1 MLLRLTLALW
11 LLAIS
16 AGPVSAQAYRASVL
30 YAAAADSGAT
40 LSAAAAADTATA
52 TGQAAAPAVVP
63 DSAGTHSTNP
73 AFKQPSLAGPIAGGV
88 VAGFAGV
95 VVGGLLGNSF
105 DDYSSDDI
113 PEGAIL
119 GLLAGE
125 MLIMP
130 IGVHLGN
137 GRHGSF
143 LADLGISVLLGV
155 AVTAA
160 AVATDDGAVLILG
173 TAAQIASTI
182 AVERGTAAKRAR
194 SRP

>member
-1 MLLRLTLALW
+1 MFFCVTAAIS
-11 LLAIS
+11 LLAMFVVP
-16 AGPVSAQAYRASVL
+16 AGAQDYRASVL
-30 YAAAADSGAT
+30 YLAAAESSAALPGSVAADSAGA
-40 LSAAAAADTATA
+40 SASR
-52 TGQAAAPAVVP
+52 
-63 DSAGTHSTNP
+63 DSSSARSTNP
-73 AFKQPSLAGPIAGGV
+73 AFKQPSLLGPIAGGV
-88 VAGFAGV
+88 TAGFAGV

-105 DDYSSDDI
+105 DDYNSDDI

-125 MLIMP
+125 MLLMP

-143 LADLGISVLLGV
+143 LADLAMSIVLGV

-160 AVATDDGAVLILG
+160 TVATDDGSVLILG

-182 AVERGTAAKRAR
+182 AIERGTAAKRAR
-194 SRP
+194 DRP